1 AMSAFPVC
9 SGVARTVD
17 TSLATWTNDLSTF
30 VSGKTNFCD
39 CGFGGQVPACNGFI
53 CAGGD
58 GDGGGGM
65 CQQKACTGG
74 GYTFDANDGWRIKNS
89 MGGTPWRA
97 FAYIEP
103 CGPNNS
109 NSCVNEMAFSFKFQ
123 NSATW
128 GGWINLLFFGDSNK
142 VLGLWPNK
150 GMQLVGFPPGDMPN
164 TWAGNLTMVDG
175 EWYDVKVTLGI
186 NSSTY
191 MTAQI
196 AHGDTFVKWT
206 SPEPRTA
213 LNRAYIGMYTFSPAG
228 PAVTLSLKNFCMGKD
243 NTCNWKC
250 GSGGPTPSSA
260 PTKKPTSAPTQQPT
274 EQPTSAP
281 TQRPTSAPSSSP
293 SQQPTSS
300 PSEEPAPSPSDSP
313 DTPPPDTPSPSDS
326 PVTPPPDTPSP
337 SDSPDTPPPVT
348 PSPSDSPVTP
358 PPDTPSPSDSPV
370 TPPPDTPSPSDSPD
384 TPPPV
389 TPSPSDSP
397 DTPPP
402 VTPSPSSSGHVPP
415 YGQCG
420 GNNYQGSTQC
430 STGYHCN
437 EYNEWYSQCIPSPA
451 LADRQGVAAYGR
463 CGGNGYSGP
472 TECTS
477 GYNCKQYTEWYSQ
490 CVPDDY

>member
-1 AMSAFPVC
+1 MSAFPVC

-74 GYTFDANDGWRIKNS
+74 GYTFDANDDWRIKNS

-250 GSGGPTPSSA
+250 GSEANLCTHS
-260 PTKKPTSAPTQQPT
+260 TTHIWTNPTSHVRTNTTTNVCTGTNPA
-274 EQPTSAP
+274 SNVRP

-293 SQQPTSS
+293 SRRPT
-300 PSEEPAPSPSDSP
+300 P
-313 DTPPPDTPSPSDS
+313 TPSKS
-326 PVTPPPDTPSP
+326 PVTRPPA
-337 SDSPDTPPPVT
+337 
-348 PSPSDSPVTP
+348 
-358 PPDTPSPSDSPV
+358 
-370 TPPPDTPSPSDSPD
+370 
-384 TPPPV
+384 
-389 TPSPSDSP
+389 
-397 DTPPP
+397 
-402 VTPSPSSSGHVPP
+402 TPSPSSIGNVPA

-420 GNNYQGSTQC
+420 GNNYQGSTEC
-430 STGYHCN
+430 VADYHCN
-437 EYNEWYSQCIPSPA
+437 EYSEWYSQCIPNH
-451 LADRQGVAAYGR
+451 Y
-463 CGGNGYSGP
+463 
-472 TECTS
+472 
-477 GYNCKQYTEWYSQ
+477 
-490 CVPDDY
+490 

>member
-1 AMSAFPVC
+1 MSAFPVC

-150 GMQLVGFPPGDMPN
+150 GMQLVAFPPGDMPN

-260 PTKKPTSAPTQQPT
+260 PTKKPTSAPTQQPAQQPT
-274 EQPTSAP
+274 QQPTSGPTQRPTSAPTQRPTSVPVPTQRPTSAP

-293 SQQPTSS
+293 SRRPTPTTSK
-300 PSEEPAPSPSDSP
+300 
-313 DTPPPDTPSPSDS
+313 S
-326 PVTPPPDTPSP
+326 PVTRPPA
-337 SDSPDTPPPVT
+337 
-348 PSPSDSPVTP
+348 
-358 PPDTPSPSDSPV
+358 
-370 TPPPDTPSPSDSPD
+370 
-384 TPPPV
+384 
-389 TPSPSDSP
+389 
-397 DTPPP
+397 
-402 VTPSPSSSGHVPP
+402 TPSPSSSGNVPA

-420 GNNYQGSTQC
+420 GNNYQGSTEC
-430 STGYHCN
+430 VADYHCN
-437 EYNEWYSQCIPSPA
+437 EYSEWYSQCIPNH
-451 LADRQGVAAYGR
+451 Y
-463 CGGNGYSGP
+463 
-472 TECTS
+472 
-477 GYNCKQYTEWYSQ
+477 
-490 CVPDDY
+490 

>member
-1 AMSAFPVC
+1 MSAFPVC

-74 GYTFDANDGWRIKNS
+74 GYTFDANDDWRIKNS

-250 GSGGPTPSSA
+250 GSG
-260 PTKKPTSAPTQQPT
+260 
-274 EQPTSAP
+274 
-281 TQRPTSAPSSSP
+281 
-293 SQQPTSS
+293 
-300 PSEEPAPSPSDSP
+300 
-313 DTPPPDTPSPSDS
+313 
-326 PVTPPPDTPSP
+326 
-337 SDSPDTPPPVT
+337 
-348 PSPSDSPVTP
+348 
-358 PPDTPSPSDSPV
+358 
-370 TPPPDTPSPSDSPD
+370 
-384 TPPPV
+384 
-389 TPSPSDSP
+389 
-397 DTPPP
+397 
-402 VTPSPSSSGHVPP
+402 
-415 YGQCG
+415 
-420 GNNYQGSTQC
+420 
-430 STGYHCN
+430 
-437 EYNEWYSQCIPSPA
+437 
-451 LADRQGVAAYGR
+451 
-463 CGGNGYSGP
+463 
-472 TECTS
+472 
-477 GYNCKQYTEWYSQ
+477 
-490 CVPDDY
+490 